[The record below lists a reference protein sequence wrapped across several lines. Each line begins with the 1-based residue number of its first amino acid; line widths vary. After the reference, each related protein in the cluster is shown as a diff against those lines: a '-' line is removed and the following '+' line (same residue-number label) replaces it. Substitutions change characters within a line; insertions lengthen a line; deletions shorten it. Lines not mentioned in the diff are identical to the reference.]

1 MVYYEYV
8 PGWPILC
15 LPVFLA
21 LTVMTAL
28 AFGIWLTAVNVKYR
42 DVGMAV
48 PFMIQIWMYLCPIV
62 YPITLVPEKWRT
74 LYAINPMVGA
84 IEGFRWSLL
93 GSDAPDFQMM
103 AVSFAA
109 LSVLLFFGLL
119 YFRKV
124 ETTFA
129 DII

>member
-1 MVYYEYV
+1 
-8 PGWPILC
+8 
-15 LPVFLA
+15 
-21 LTVMTAL
+21 
-28 AFGIWLTAVNVKYR
+28 
-42 DVGMAV
+42 
-48 PFMIQIWMYLCPIV
+48 MYLCPIV

-74 LYAINPMVGA
+74 LYAVNPMVGV

-93 GSDAPDFQMM
+93 GTDAPDFQMIFVSM
-103 AVSFAA
+103 AV
-109 LSVLLFFGLL
+109 LSILLFGGLL